1 MRVGLLGAG
10 AIGEF
15 VLEATSKGQAGSAK
29 IVAVAARGSAASKA
43 VAAKYGVPYVHAEDL
58 PNHDVRVIVEAA
70 GHTGLIRHGLAYVKR
85 GVNLVVL
92 SAGALSDDD
101 LLASLIKACRESGAR
116 MYVPSGGIAGMDGV
130 KAMMIAGAEVSIT
143 TRKPPRAWKSIEYVE
158 RLGVDLDS
166 MKEPIV
172 LYDGEARRGVKYFPQ
187 NVNIAAVLSLAG
199 AGFDKTKLRVVAD
212 PTIDKN
218 IHEIRAAGPTGSMMV
233 RMENVPLPSNPKT
246 AWQAALSSVAI
257 LKHLAEPMWVGG

>member
-1 MRVGLLGAG
+1 MRVGLLGVG

-15 VLEATSKGQAGSAK
+15 VLDATSKGQAGEAQ

-43 VAAKYGVPYVHAEDL
+43 VASKYGVPYVAADDL
-58 PNHDVRVIVEAA
+58 PNHNVRVIVEAA
-70 GHTGLIRHGLAYVKR
+70 GHASLIQHGLGYVRR
-85 GVNLVVL
+85 GVDLVVL

-101 LLASLIKACRESGAR
+101 LLASLIRACRESGAR
-116 MYVPSGGIAGMDGV
+116 MYVPSGGIAGMDGL
-130 KAMMIAGAEVSIT
+130 KALMIAGAEVSMT
-143 TRKPPRAWKSIEYVE
+143 TRKPPRAWKSIAYVE
-158 RLGVDLDS
+158 QLGVDLDH
-166 MKEPIV
+166 MTEPVV

-199 AGFDKTKLRVVAD
+199 AGFDRTKLRVVAD

-218 IHEIRAAGPTGSMMV
+218 IHEIRASGPTGSMTV
-233 RMENVPLPSNPKT
+233 KMENVPVPSNPKT